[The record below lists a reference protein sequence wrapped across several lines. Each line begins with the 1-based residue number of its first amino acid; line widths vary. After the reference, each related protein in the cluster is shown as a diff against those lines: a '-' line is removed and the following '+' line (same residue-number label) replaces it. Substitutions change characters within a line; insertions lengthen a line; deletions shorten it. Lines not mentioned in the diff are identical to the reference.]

1 MEQSGVTGFNEILV
15 LTPRVFEEGLDAVVA
30 VREQRTVLLNLSNM
44 ETKLAQRTADFV
56 SGGVYALEGQERRIG
71 ERVMLFAPRWVD
83 IDQLS

>member
-44 ETKLAQRTADFV
+44 ETKLAQLCPFTENSKLPWTLQAFV
-56 SGGVYALEGQERRIG
+56 SCYV
-71 ERVMLFAPRWVD
+71 PRARPELDDCACEVA
-83 IDQLS
+83 